1 MRTLIVAIMCVLG
14 IAFDAIADL
23 YTLHSPNQRLQ
34 IQVTV
39 SERDGSLHWAVAY
52 DEREVLNTSALWLEL
67 QDEPALQKGFKVL
80 SANESRNDSY
90 WKPVYGE
97 RAQIRDHYNQ
107 VAIMLRDK
115 RKRQVQMIFRAY
127 DEGAAL
133 AYSFPEQKQL
143 KQFTITKEH
152 TEFAFGSAY
161 LCHPVY
167 SAQGEYLEAVPL
179 SEVKSGCERPL
190 TVQLADDLYAA
201 IGEARLVDYAR
212 MLLRPVT
219 DKDFT
224 LESHLTGSVDLE
236 APYTTPWRTIM
247 VANSPGQL
255 LENNDFIL
263 NLNDPCAI
271 KDTSWIRPGKVIRDV
286 TLSTKGSK
294 ACIDFAVEH
303 NLQYVEL
310 DAGWYGP
317 ENDDASDATTITKN
331 FKKSGNQDP
340 LNLHEIIRY
349 GEERG
354 IGIMVYV
361 NRRALETQLDDIL
374 PLYKEWGIK
383 GIKYGFVQ
391 IGSQR
396 WTTWLH
402 EAIRKAAKYE
412 MLVDV
417 HDEYRPTGYSR
428 TYPNFMTQEGIRG
441 NEEMPPALHNV
452 TLPFTRYLCGA
463 GDYTIC
469 WYAQR
474 VKNTLAHQ
482 LGALIA
488 FYSPLQF
495 VFWYDQPKAY
505 TGESGVEL
513 FDHVPTVWDDT
524 KVLHG
529 KIGSYASIARKSGDD
544 WFVGTLNAGEERTLP
559 IPLEFLD
566 RGKTYT
572 AYIYSDGAPDGSIR
586 TAVNTATRTV
596 RPGDTLQAHMAANGG
611 HALRLRLDQ

>member
-1 MRTLIVAIMCVLG
+1 
-14 IAFDAIADL
+14 
-23 YTLHSPNQRLQ
+23 
-34 IQVTV
+34 
-39 SERDGSLHWAVAY
+39 
-52 DEREVLNTSALWLEL
+52 
-67 QDEPALQKGFKVL
+67 
-80 SANESRNDSY
+80 
-90 WKPVYGE
+90 
-97 RAQIRDHYNQ
+97 
-107 VAIMLRDK
+107 
-115 RKRQVQMIFRAY
+115 
-127 DEGAAL
+127 
-133 AYSFPEQKQL
+133 
-143 KQFTITKEH
+143 
-152 TEFAFGSAY
+152 
-161 LCHPVY
+161 
-167 SAQGEYLEAVPL
+167 
-179 SEVKSGCERPL
+179 VKSRCERPL

-201 IGEARLVDYAR
+201 LGEARLVDYAR
-212 MLLRPVT
+212 MLLQPVK
-219 DKDFT
+219 DKDYT
-224 LESHLTGSVDLE
+224 LESELSGSVNLE

-271 KDTSWIRPGKVIRDV
+271 KDTSWIKPGKVIRDV
-286 TLSTKGSK
+286 TLSTEGSK

-317 ENDDASDATTITKN
+317 EGDAASDATTITKN
-331 FKKSGNQDP
+331 FKKSGNQAP
-340 LNLHEIIRY
+340 LDLHEIIRY

-354 IGIMVYV
+354 IGIIVYV

-374 PLYKEWGIK
+374 PLYKKWGIK
-383 GIKYGFVQ
+383 GIKYGFVNVGTQ
-391 IGSQR
+391 H

-402 EAIRKAAKYE
+402 EAIRKAADYE

-469 WYAQR
+469 WYNQR

-505 TGESGVEL
+505 KGEPGVEL
-513 FDHVPTVWDDT
+513 FDYVPTVWDDT

-544 WFVGTLNAGEERTLP
+544 WFVGTLNAGEERTLS
-559 IPLEFLD
+559 IPLGFLD
-566 RGKTYT
+566 DGKTYT
-572 AYIYSDGAPDGSIR
+572 AYIYSDGAPDGSNR
-586 TAVNTATRTV
+586 TALNATTRTV
-596 RPGDTLQAHMAANGG
+596 TPGDTIQAHMAANGG
-611 HALRLRLDQ
+611 HAIRLRIEQ